1 MITKPQPSRFRELL
15 KIARAWDNFNFKE
28 YRKYLVAKAE
38 WKKKK
43 EEQRQAILN

>member
-1 MITKPQPSRFRELL
+1 MEKPSRFRELL
-15 KIARAWDNFNFKE
+15 TIARSWDNFNFQE

-43 EEQRQAILN
+43 EEQRLAMLN